1 MIPPLLLQIVND
13 VIRIAQNE
21 KKGDLSDIRNEM
33 GDKQYF
39 FSSTSPLTLEKV
51 TVETQWVVNKGI
63 KKY

>member
-21 KKGDLSDIRNEM
+21 KKDDLSDIGNEM
-33 GDKQYF
+33 GDKQIF
-39 FSSTSPLTLEKV
+39 FKSTSPLTLEKV